1 MATRIKI
8 GHASISEHGTST
20 GTAGDSGDREVYI
33 KSDYDI
39 TNLNPT
45 VVLRPK
51 LATLAEASAVACEAG
66 CNNAHIGYSQSSR
79 NTLYS
84 LASAVNFDLA
94 QVNTDCNTDCSAF
107 MTVCAIAGGAKIS
120 YGSNAPTTTNMRTR
134 FKQSGDYSVL
144 TDTKHLTVTDYL
156 KRGDILVKEGK
167 HTVMVL
173 ENGSNYEDEITDL
186 GGDII
191 TAVTKVSIYN
201 ISLDVSTLAPTKA
214 AIIMKA
220 FVQKTGSSAIIFN
233 TTQTNNYKWTYQL
246 SNLTTNTSS
255 ASKRFTVNSGQGT
268 ISLAS
273 LSQSTVYSLVVTA
286 TKLDG
291 STSFCSQKLL
301 FSTPAA
307 KPDSIKNLSVIVTP
321 SMDLDKECLMTFDG
335 PEYWGNAVSSK
346 GFRVSIVTNGK
357 IIAFKDNLIKAAST
371 KVTKTIRLS
380 DIINIESLSLG
391 ETIQLGVQAWS
402 ITSENDILFDDE
414 TPKCSD
420 IIYLNGKYNVI
431 NKLFIKMRDK
441 FNRAIIY
448 RK

>member
-20 GTAGDSGDREVYI
+20 GTAGDSGDREVYT

-255 ASKRFTVNSGQGT
+255 ASKQFTVNSGQGT

>member
-1 MATRIKI
+1 MATKIKI

-20 GTAGDSGDREVYI
+20 GTAGDSGDREVYV

-39 TNLNPT
+39 TNLNPN

-51 LATLAEASAVACEAG
+51 LSTLAEASAVACEAG

-79 NTLYS
+79 NTLYN
-84 LASAVNFDLA
+84 LASAVSFDLA

-134 FKQSGDYSVL
+134 FKQSGDYSIL
-144 TDTKHLTVTDYL
+144 TDTKHLTMTDYL

-173 ENGSNYEDEITDL
+173 ENGINHEDETVDL
-186 GGDII
+186 GVDII
-191 TAVTKVSIYN
+191 TAITKISIYS
-201 ISLDVSTLAPTKA
+201 ISLDISELAPTKA
-214 AIIMKA
+214 TIAMKA
-220 FVQKTGSSAIIFN
+220 LVQKTGSSSTIFSVAL
-233 TTQTNNYKWTYQL
+233 TNSYKWTYQL
-246 SNLTTNTSS
+246 SNLTAGTSL
-255 ASKRFTVNSGQGT
+255 ASKQFTVNSGQGT
-268 ISLAS
+268 ISLTS
-273 LSQSTVYSLVVTA
+273 LLPNTAYSLVVTA

-291 STSFCSQKLL
+291 SASFCSQKIL
-301 FSTPAA
+301 FNTPEA
-307 KPDSIKNLSVIVTP
+307 KPDSVKNLSVTVVK
-321 SMDLDKECLMTFDG
+321 SMDLDKECLITFDV
-335 PEYWGNAVSSK
+335 PEYWGSAVISK

-357 IIAFKDNLIKAAST
+357 IIAFKDNLIKASST

-380 DIINIESLSLG
+380 NIIDMTSLSTG
-391 ETIQLGVQAWS
+391 DTVQLGVQAWS
-402 ITSENDILFDDE
+402 ITSRNNILFDDE

-420 IIYLNGKYNVI
+420 IIYLNGKYNII
-431 NKLFIKMRDK
+431 NKLFIKVRDK
-441 FNRAIIY
+441 FNRAIIH

>member
-39 TNLNPT
+39 TSLNPT

-51 LATLAEASAVACEAG
+51 LSTLAEASAVACEAG

-173 ENGSNYEDEITDL
+173 ENGSNHEDEITDL

-191 TAVTKVSIYN
+191 TAITKVSIYN
-201 ISLDVSTLAPTKA
+201 ISLDISTLAPTKA
-214 AIIMKA
+214 TIIMKA
-220 FVQKTGSSAIIFN
+220 FVQKTGGSATIFN

-246 SNLTTNTSS
+246 SNLATNTSS
-255 ASKRFTVNSGQGT
+255 ASKQFTVNSGQGT

-273 LSQSTVYSLVVTA
+273 LSQNTVYSLVVTA

-307 KPDSIKNLSVIVTP
+307 KPDSIKNLNVIVTQ
-321 SMDLDKECLMTFDG
+321 STDLDKECLMTFDG
-335 PEYWGNAVSSK
+335 PGSWGNVGSSK

-357 IIAFKDNLIKAAST
+357 IIAFKDNLIKATST

-380 DIINIESLSLG
+380 DIIDIKSLSFG
-391 ETIQLGVQAWS
+391 ETVQLGVQAWS
-402 ITSENDILFDDE
+402 ITSENNILFDDE